1 MATSSLDGSAAAS
14 AAASASASEGPSV
27 AIIGCGPAGM
37 FFLRQLE
44 KERERLLQLKE
55 KLETTAETT
64 TTTEAGGD
72 ADAVDDADADS
83 IEKRLLTLPRPT
95 VFEKDS
101 RCGGLWQS
109 KSMTPNDGG
118 DDGEGM
124 YDGMWINSPKEIFEF
139 EDYTFDE
146 HFRKPMPSYITR
158 QQVLGYI
165 NGVTKDAL
173 ETYTNNGSIIFDT
186 KVSWID
192 FDKTT
197 NLFSVESVPS
207 TGTPMGT
214 YVVCL
219 SNVDTLCVS
228 NVL

>member
-1 MATSSLDGSAAAS
+1 
-14 AAASASASEGPSV
+14 
-27 AIIGCGPAGM
+27 M

-44 KERERLLQLKE
+44 IERERLLELKE
-55 KLETTAETT
+55 KLETTETT
-64 TTTEAGGD
+64 TATTEGA
-72 ADAVDDADADS
+72 DADADS
-83 IEKRLLTLPRPT
+83 IDKRLLALPRPT

-109 KSMTPNDGG
+109 KSMTPNSNADTN
-118 DDGEGM
+118 DVEGM
-124 YDGMWINSPKEIFEF
+124 YDGMWINAPKEIFEF

-165 NGVTKDAL
+165 QGATNDAL
-173 ETYTNNGSIIFDT
+173 ETYTNNGSILFDT
-186 KVSWID
+186 TVSWIE

-197 NLFSVESVPS
+197 KQFSVESVPS
-207 TGTPMGT
+207 TRMGT

-219 SNVDTLCVS
+219 FAERGCSVCQQRPLV
-228 NVL
+228 

>member
-1 MATSSLDGSAAAS
+1 MATSSLDAS
-14 AAASASASEGPSV
+14 AAASASSEGPSV

-44 KERERLLQLKE
+44 KERERLLELKE
-55 KLETTAETT
+55 KLETTETT
-64 TTTEAGGD
+64 TGTTSRTSTMEGE
-72 ADAVDDADADS
+72 DADADTDS
-83 IEKRLLTLPRPT
+83 IGKLLLALPRPT

-109 KSMTPNDGG
+109 KSMAPNSNTDINKN
-118 DDGEGM
+118 DGEGI

-146 HFRKPMPSYITR
+146 HFRRPMPSYITR

-165 NGVTKDAL
+165 QGATNDAI
-173 ETYTNNGSIIFDT
+173 ETYTNNGSILFDT
-186 KVSWID
+186 LVSWID

-197 NLFSVESVPS
+197 KQFLVESVPS
-207 TGTPMGT
+207 TGTPKGT
-214 YVVCL
+214 FGICLFLFVCR
-219 SNVDTLCVS
+219 T
-228 NVL
+228 